1 MRYLRESRWLRA
13 VAFGAA
19 MAVAAGALTFVLP
32 LRGAAV
38 GSLLRTFYVPGF
50 AVAVLAGR
58 CGGGADVGGVL
69 VAVRVLTPVFYGLV
83 GLALGAVLG
92 RARWTAAACIV
103 VLGGMVGAAMV
114 ADIEDQRQRD
124 AYAQRQRRLYWN
136 WALERLES
144 RPNDLAAHSRLAH
157 YAFRY
162 FGKPDVALREWGK
175 VLALEG
181 ERPTLYSLHAH
192 LNLAILHRR
201 NGRRG
206 QAQEHFR
213 RYQELGPSVR
223 EAPNDPQ
230 TLRRLEQEYHQAVLR
245 GSKE

>member
-1 MRYLRESRWLRA
+1 MRSLRESRWLRA

-50 AVAVLAGR
+50 GVAVLVGR
-58 CGGGADVGGVL
+58 CGVGGEVGGVL
-69 VAVRVLTPVFYGLV
+69 LATRVLTPVFYGLI
-83 GLALGAVLG
+83 GFALGAVLG
-92 RARWTAAACIV
+92 RARWTAVACIV
-103 VLGGMVGAAMV
+103 VLGGAVGAAMV
-114 ADIEDQRQRD
+114 ADLEDQRERD
-124 AYAQRQRRLYWN
+124 AYAQQQRRLYWN

-144 RPNDLAAHSRLAH
+144 HPNDLGAHSRLAH

-162 FGKPDVALREWGK
+162 FGEPDVALREWGK
-175 VLALEG
+175 VLGIEG

-192 LNLAILHRR
+192 LSLAILHRR
-201 NGRRG
+201 NGRRD

-213 RYQELGPSVR
+213 RYQEVAASVVVPEGYR
-223 EAPNDPQ
+223 LTVEM
-230 TLRRLEQEYHQAVLR
+230 LEQEYLAMP
-245 GSKE
+245 